1 MTWGIFKKDSVSE
14 AYAKMKAE
22 ELKGKQH
29 KLDVNKNGKVDGDDL
44 AKLRAQKEDTEV
56 SAEELVEYEAKDGV
70 YKHQA
75 KAGRYG
81 GSEKESDYV
90 KGPSNAALKKIE
102 SEKKKKK
109 NESFDESDLELI
121 EDDVWYDG
129 SDMLGEAQA
138 RYSQSYK
145 FTHKPGDEDSEKK
158 LADLKAS
165 VKGTGKRVVLQGR
178 LGKNNPNAHK
188 YSKNAPKGTYAN
200 GKRTNSD
207 VSGSSGAH
215 THQRIQKAD
224 AAHHDVYVYDRRE
237 DVQQDADTIISEL
250 DIFSIKEIDM
260 LINEVLSK
268 DASAG
273 EWISDFVKSDNPKFA
288 GKSKEQRKKQA
299 LGAYY
304 AAQRNESTDYESFLV
319 LDEAIQGDIV
329 KMGAKEIKHANMKDK
344 QNDQEVMEP
353 HSGTEAKFIDSHII
367 RVEDDPTQ
375 EKFDAGTGKTGKA
388 SEPKGKGPGS
398 YDAKE
403 KLGNQKTGVKEE
415 VYKTAAGEEIDTEPT
430 EKKAGDKKK
439 FGSFKASMN
448 KEASDCKTKQ

>member
-1 MTWGIFKKDSVSE
+1 MTWGIFKADSVSE
-14 AYAKMKAE
+14 AYAKMKSE

-44 AKLRAQKEDTEV
+44 AKLRATKEEVEQLDELSPGALKSYIKGAKADKAASNDEKSSAESEGDYGTASDAAQRAGKRKEGIKSAKAKLNKEDTEA
-56 SAEELVEYEAKDGV
+56 SAEDLVEYESKDGV

-81 GSEKESDYV
+81 GTEKESDYV

-102 SEKKKKK
+102 SEKKKKTQK
-109 NESFDESDLELI
+109 
-121 EDDVWYDG
+121 ED
-129 SDMLGEAQA
+129 
-138 RYSQSYK
+138 
-145 FTHKPGDEDSEKK
+145 
-158 LADLKAS
+158 
-165 VKGTGKRVVLQGR
+165 
-178 LGKNNPNAHK
+178 
-188 YSKNAPKGTYAN
+188 
-200 GKRTNSD
+200 
-207 VSGSSGAH
+207 
-215 THQRIQKAD
+215 
-224 AAHHDVYVYDRRE
+224 
-237 DVQQDADTIISEL
+237 L
-250 DIFSIKEIDM
+250 DIFSDREIDM

-319 LDEAIQGDIV
+319 LDEAKQDDIV

-353 HSGTEAKFIDSHII
+353 HSGTEAKFIDSHSI
-367 RVEDDPTQ
+367 RVQDDPTQ
-375 EKFDAGTGKTGKA
+375 GKFDSGTGKVGTA
-388 SEPKGKGPGS
+388 TAPTGKGPGS